1 MNISERLQ
9 CLFSATIEENDDT
22 YTITVPDTELD
33 IGSLETAESY
43 QVALLAESIEGQSAG
58 MSTEQI
64 SSESSNGTPT
74 APVEVGEQ
82 RNVEIED
89 LGEQGD
95 GITRVERGFVVIV
108 PDTELGERVSVKI
121 ESVRDSVAFASVV
134 ERLSYYD

>member
-43 QVALLAESIEGQSAG
+43 QVALLAESIEGQSGG

-64 SSESSNGTPT
+64 SSEPSNGTPT